1 MTKVNEDMALDSM
14 QRRMRADA
22 REAAETRAEAP
33 FRLQAPPPFSERFL
47 GEALTFD
54 DVLLVPS
61 RSSVLPSQVDTRTFL
76 SRRIEL
82 RIPLVSA
89 AMDTVTE
96 AALAIALARQ
106 GGIGILHKNIPI
118 EHHASEVDKVKR
130 SESGMIVD
138 PITLPPEAPVNEA
151 LQLMARFQI
160 SGVPIT
166 RNGRLVGILTNRDL
180 RFVDDISQ
188 PVSKFMT
195 REHLVTVPVGT
206 TLDEARTILQ
216 QNRIEKLLVVDSD
229 FQLKGLIT
237 FKDIQKQIEHPNACK
252 DALGR
257 LRVGAAV
264 GPGAELE
271 ARAEAL
277 VRAGVDVLVIDSAH
291 GHSANVMEAARFL
304 RRAYPEIDIVAGN
317 IATAEAARELIA
329 LDVDG
334 LKVGIGPGS
343 TCTTRVVAGVGVPQL
358 TAISEV
364 ARTASDAGVPIIADG
379 GIKFSGDIVKAIA
392 AGASSVMIG
401 NLFAGTEESPGETV
415 LYEGRSYKVY
425 RGMGSVGAMKHGSG
439 DRYGQAGVVEAKLVA
454 EGIEGRV
461 PHRGPVARTVYQL
474 SGGLRAGMGYCGA
487 ATIEELR
494 TTTRFVRVTGAGLRE
509 SHPHDVTITH
519 EAPNYWMS

>member
-1 MTKVNEDMALDSM
+1 MALDSM
-14 QRRMRADA
+14 RRPAKPEAKAPADA
-22 REAAETRAEAP
+22 RAESP
-33 FRLQAPPPFSERFL
+33 FRLAAPPPFSERFL

-54 DVLLVPS
+54 DVLLVPN
-61 RSSVLPSQVDTRTFL
+61 RSSVLPSQVDTRTLL

-82 RIPLVSA
+82 NIPLVSA

-96 AALAIALARQ
+96 AALAIALARE
-106 GGIGILHKNIPI
+106 GGIGILHKNQAIDQQ
-118 EHHASEVDKVKR
+118 AAEVDKVKR

-151 LQLMARFQI
+151 LRLMARFQI
-160 SGVPIT
+160 SGVPVT
-166 RNGRLVGILTNRDL
+166 RNGQLVGILTNRDL
-180 RFVDDISQ
+180 RFVDDTSQ

-206 TLDEARTILQ
+206 TLEEARAILQ
-216 QNRIEKLLVVDSD
+216 RNRIEKLLVVDTD

-252 DALGR
+252 DELGR

-264 GPGAELE
+264 GAGAELE

-291 GHSANVMEAARFL
+291 GHSANVMEAARQL
-304 RRAYPEIDIVAGN
+304 RRAYPDIDLVAGN

-343 TCTTRVVAGVGVPQL
+343 TCTTRVVAGIGVPQL
-358 TAISEV
+358 TAVSEV
-364 ARTASDAGVPIIADG
+364 ARAASEAGVPIIADG

-392 AGASSVMIG
+392 AGASAVMIG

-415 LYEGRSYKVY
+415 LYEGRTYKVY
-425 RGMGSVGAMKHGSG
+425 RGMGSVGAMKLGSG

-461 PHRGPVARTVYQL
+461 PHRGPVSRTVYQL
-474 SGGLRAGMGYCGA
+474 QGGLRAGMGYCGA
-487 ATIEELR
+487 ANIQELR